1 MNRSTL
7 KTAGVCDA
15 NKSCMSNLITVCKVS
30 GTVKLALTALQPIR
44 WQDSNAASNP
54 EGKQAS
60 CATGLS
66 FA

>member
-1 MNRSTL
+1 
-7 KTAGVCDA
+7 
-15 NKSCMSNLITVCKVS
+15 MSNLITVCKVS

-60 CATGLS
+60 RVPGLS